1 MCSSDLRKTLY
12 KDINDDAEWLINV
25 VENIL
30 LTTRMDNNSL
40 NLNMQPEAVQD
51 LIDEAVG
58 HMTHLLKGHPL
69 TVEPQDELWIVKV
82 EASLMIQVFS
92 NLIDNAVKYSPV
104 GSSIEIRQERRENN
118 VLIHVIDHGPGIPD
132 ANKKN
137 LFTMFYTAGS
147 PRSDSRRG
155 LGIGLSLC
163 RTIVEAHGG
172 KIYVMD
178 NHPQGSI
185 FTVSLPLM
193 KGVMMDE

>member
-1 MCSSDLRKTLY
+1 MDAKQRKTLY

-92 NLIDNAVKYSPV
+92 NLIDNAVKYSPA
-104 GSSIEIRQERRENN
+104 GSPIEIRQERREDN
-118 VLIHVIDHGPGIPD
+118 VLIHE
-132 ANKKN
+132 
-137 LFTMFYTAGS
+137 
-147 PRSDSRRG
+147 R
-155 LGIGLSLC
+155 
-163 RTIVEAHGG
+163 
-172 KIYVMD
+172 
-178 NHPQGSI
+178 
-185 FTVSLPLM
+185 
-193 KGVMMDE
+193 